1 MSYLVAAPDM
11 LAAAAADLAGVGS
24 ALNAANASAG
34 ASTTTVLAAGADEV
48 SGAIAALFAG
58 YAQQYQALSVQA
70 TAFHEQFVQAV
81 STGAGAYLQTELANA
96 EQNLLNGI
104 NAPVQAALG
113 RPLIGNGADGTA
125 ANPNGGAGGLLYGN
139 GGNGFSQTKAGAA
152 GGAGGAAGL
161 IGNGGAGGAGG
172 PSAAGGAGGRGGWLC
187 GNGGAG
193 GPGGAGPAATATV
206 SAGNGG
212 AGGAGGAGGRL

>member
-172 PSAAGGAGGRGGWLC
+172 PSAAGGAGGRGGWL
-187 GNGGAG
+187 
-193 GPGGAGPAATATV
+193 
-206 SAGNGG
+206 
-212 AGGAGGAGGRL
+212 